1 MTIIKAGLDIG
12 NGYVKGVIAGDNGT
26 STVDIPSG
34 VALMTRKNQLPTPN
48 DQAKET
54 LEDVFNVLDV
64 SFMTPLVPD
73 SFRRLFG
80 ERALT
85 SGGSFQEFDVIGSQ
99 SKAQQPLSKILV
111 LGIIAG
117 KVLKDYVDKNGAL
130 PDDSTVLSADVYCG
144 LALPITE
151 YIQHRET
158 YISAFKNGVHTVT
171 VCNFETPVTVKLT
184 FKAVEVIAE
193 GASAQYAIGAK
204 GEPLAKLMLADVRNH
219 GVVLEGI
226 TPQDILQVKDT
237 IGVDI
242 GEGTV
247 NFPVFTNGRFNADAS
262 MTLDKGYGSVLMN
275 ALESMQEQGFN
286 GGFSSRKQ
294 LASYLQKEPSPLKRN
309 HYNNV
314 KRFVDVEIDTFAYEV
329 AEKLGHV
336 LNRVGASTEVIY
348 VYGGGAGQVKE
359 QLYPELLKKVR
370 DVLGVEEFAVL
381 YLDSKYSRHLN
392 REGLFIVANKI
403 GQNAK

>member
-117 KVLKDYVDKNGAL
+117 KVLKDYVDKNGTL
-130 PDDSTVLSADVYCG
+130 PGDDTVLSADVYCG

-219 GVVLEGI
+219 GVALEGI

-275 ALESMQEQGFN
+275 ALESMQEQG
-286 GGFSSRKQ
+286 
-294 LASYLQKEPSPLKRN
+294 
-309 HYNNV
+309 
-314 KRFVDVEIDTFAYEV
+314 
-329 AEKLGHV
+329 
-336 LNRVGASTEVIY
+336 
-348 VYGGGAGQVKE
+348 
-359 QLYPELLKKVR
+359 
-370 DVLGVEEFAVL
+370 
-381 YLDSKYSRHLN
+381 
-392 REGLFIVANKI
+392 
-403 GQNAK
+403 